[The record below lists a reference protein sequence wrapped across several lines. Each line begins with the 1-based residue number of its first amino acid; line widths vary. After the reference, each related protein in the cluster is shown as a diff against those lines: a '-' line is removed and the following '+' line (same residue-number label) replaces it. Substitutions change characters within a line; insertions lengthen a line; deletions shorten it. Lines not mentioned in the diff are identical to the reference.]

1 MSVNFWKVRRQTFWF
16 MSVYFVFHVCVPY
29 ECSSAGIWY
38 MSTKLVYGVLTH
50 VYVLIECL
58 SANFWKVRRQTFG
71 FMSANFLVHVC
82 EHFEKSADKHFSSC
96 LRTFECT
103 STYFR
108 VHVCGLFIKVHRQ
121 TFLIHVYMDFVQV
134 YANKSTYFS
143 SPQTYFCISCLHGF
157 LQVYGDKSTKLVC
170 GLDKFSPRSDDRPYK
185 LYKSSVRKSSV

>member
-1 MSVNFWKVRRQTFWF
+1 
-16 MSVYFVFHVCVPY
+16 
-29 ECSSAGIWY
+29 

-58 SANFWKVRRQTFG
+58 SANFWKVRRQTFR
-71 FMSANFLVHVC
+71 FMSANFLVHVW
-82 EHFEKSADKHFSSC
+82 EHFVKSTDKHFSSC
-96 LRTFECT
+96 LRTLGCT

-143 SPQTYFCISCLHGF
+143 SPQTYFYISCLHGF

-170 GLDKFSPRSDDRPYK
+170 GLDKFSPRGDDSKNKFAGSCSRSITIISREIADE
-185 LYKSSVRKSSV
+185 SSCV